1 MEPKELMELQEDAR
15 ESHQR
20 VVGLTTA
27 VVAALLAAVVLMGH
41 RLNTEEIVMQTK
53 SADGWAY
60 YQAKNTRSQM
70 YATDAKLAGLG
81 GGAGAALAATWS
93 QKADDEKKQ
102 ADDIRKENETRD
114 EETNSIARRASFF
127 DAAEVCLE
135 MAIVLCS
142 IALLA
147 DNKFFWRI
155 SFVGTVAGLA
165 LAAWGFITH

>member
-1 MEPKELMELQEDAR
+1 MEAKELLEIQEGAR
-15 ESHQR
+15 EAHQR
-20 VVGLTTA
+20 AVGLTTA

-53 SADGWAY
+53 SADGWAFF
-60 YQAKNTRSQM
+60 QAKNSRSQM
-70 YATDAKLAGLG
+70 YAADAELAKLNGA
-81 GGAGAALAATWS
+81 AGAALAEQWTKHAES
-93 QKADDEKKQ
+93 EKKD
-102 ADDIRKENETRD
+102 ADDIRKENEARD
-114 EETNSIARRASFF
+114 EETNSIARRGSYF
-127 DAAEVCLE
+127 DGAEVCLE

-155 SFVGTVAGLA
+155 SFIGTGIGLV

>member
-1 MEPKELMELQEDAR
+1 MEPKELMELQEEAR

-70 YATDAKLAGLG
+70 YATDAKLAEIG
-81 GGAGAALAATWS
+81 GRSGAALAATWS
-93 QKADDEKKQ
+93 QKADEEKKQ

-114 EETNSIARRASFF
+114 QETNSIARQASYF

-147 DNKFFWRI
+147 DNKFFWRL
-155 SFVGTVAGLA
+155 SFIGTAAGLG

>member
-1 MEPKELMELQEDAR
+1 MEPKELMEMQENAR

-60 YQAKNTRSQM
+60 YQAKNTRAQM
-70 YATDAKLAGLG
+70 YATDAQLATLSGPT
-81 GGAGAALAATWS
+81 GAALAATWS
-93 QKADDEKKQ
+93 QKADEEKAS
-102 ADDIRKENETRD
+102 ADQIRKDNETRD
-114 EETNSIARRASFF
+114 EETNSIARRGAFF
-127 DAAEVCLE
+127 DAGEVCLE

-155 SFVGTVAGLA
+155 SFIGSLAGVGLA
-165 LAAWGFITH
+165 VWGLFAH

>member
-1 MEPKELMELQEDAR
+1 MEPKELMEMQENAR

-53 SADGWAY
+53 AADGWAY
-60 YQAKNTRSQM
+60 YQAKNTRAQM
-70 YATDAKLAGLG
+70 YATDAQLATLSGS
-81 GGAGAALAATWS
+81 AGAAVAATWS
-93 QKADDEKKQ
+93 QKADEEKAS
-102 ADDIRKENETRD
+102 ADQIRKENEARD
-114 EETNSIARRASFF
+114 EETNSIARRGAIF
-127 DAAEVCLE
+127 DAGEVCLE

-155 SFVGTVAGLA
+155 SFVGSLTGVGLA
-165 LAAWGFITH
+165 LWGFITH

>member
-1 MEPKELMELQEDAR
+1 METKELMELQENAR

-27 VVAALLAAVVLMGH
+27 VVAALLAAVVLTGH

-60 YQAKNTRSQM
+60 YQAKNTRAQM
-70 YATDAKLAGLG
+70 YATDAQLATLSGTS
-81 GGAGAALAATWS
+81 GAALAATWS
-93 QKADDEKKQ
+93 LKADEEKAS
-102 ADDIRKENETRD
+102 ADQIRKENEARD
-114 EETNSIARRASFF
+114 EETNAIARRGTFF
-127 DAAEVCLE
+127 DAGEVCLE

-147 DNKFFWRI
+147 DNRFFWRV
-155 SFVGTVAGLA
+155 SFVGTLAGVGLA
-165 LAAWGFITH
+165 VWGFLTH